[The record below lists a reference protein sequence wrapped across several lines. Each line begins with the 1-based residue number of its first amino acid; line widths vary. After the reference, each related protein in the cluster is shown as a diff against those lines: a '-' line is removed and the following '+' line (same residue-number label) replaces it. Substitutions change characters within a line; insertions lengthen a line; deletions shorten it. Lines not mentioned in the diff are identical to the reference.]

1 MKDKILKLCR
11 RMRNATKTDL
21 LQIAEIEPNV
31 LETVLMYLLDE
42 KLLEEK
48 NGCYFPIDKKELTE
62 IPRIEL
68 RSLPLMI
75 QCHSPETID
84 LIINRSSGHAR
95 NAQMLLDRYKLL
107 GDVFKESVKSSKDDF
122 AKLFLLCAQS
132 NNWKK
137 NVQENQEKIDGAKK
151 MVADI
156 IYKLQCN
163 SLTALK
169 TDYEDT
175 VLDILKVS
183 LGAKQSNIRE
193 LTTFAKYVGQSKE
206 NFLRIYRLLTY
217 DSILKS
223 FESDKMFQAA
233 MWVLYLN
240 I

>member
-84 LIINRSSGHAR
+84 LIIRG
-95 NAQMLLDRYKLL
+95 
-107 GDVFKESVKSSKDDF
+107 F
-122 AKLFLLCAQS
+122 C
-132 NNWKK
+132 
-137 NVQENQEKIDGAKK
+137 EKIGCQKMCNIANVSTSTITAFYNEFRKLIYERQNNNLLNNYFINHKYHPHLLVYYISKVFLPQDKRKK
-151 MVADI
+151 
-156 IYKLQCN
+156 
-163 SLTALK
+163 SR
-169 TDYEDT
+169 
-175 VLDILKVS
+175 
-183 LGAKQSNIRE
+183 KQINCLLNFYFLFYSSEPKSISKR
-193 LTTFAKYVGQSKE
+193 TFS
-206 NFLRIYRLLTY
+206 R
-217 DSILKS
+217 
-223 FESDKMFQAA
+223 AA
-233 MWVLYLN
+233 AA
-240 I
+240 